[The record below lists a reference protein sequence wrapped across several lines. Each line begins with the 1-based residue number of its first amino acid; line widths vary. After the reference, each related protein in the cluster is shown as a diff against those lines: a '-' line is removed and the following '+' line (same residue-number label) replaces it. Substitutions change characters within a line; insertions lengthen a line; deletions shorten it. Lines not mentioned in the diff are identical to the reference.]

1 VIAEDPA
8 ELSRMRIS
16 DADRDRAAS
25 VLSAALAEGRL
36 TADEHADRL
45 DAIYASRTHAEIVP
59 LVNDLPGATA
69 ALRAPGSQLARDG
82 TDLIPR
88 RTGRPARMV
97 AVFSNV
103 SRRGLWRVPAAITAV
118 SLFGHTELDLRDAVL
133 PGKEVRIRAICV
145 LGDMRVTVP
154 PEMHVI
160 DDGWALLGGREF
172 PPDTPESASQDAP
185 VLRVS
190 GVSIL
195 GLATVRREKRVQ
207 RALNPQPAEAEIP
220 SGDSDDPT

>member
-1 VIAEDPA
+1 MIAEDPA

-36 TADEHADRL
+36 TADEHAERL

-69 ALRAPGSQLARDG
+69 ALRAPGSELAPDS
-82 TDLIPR
+82 TDLVPR
-88 RTGRPARMV
+88 RAGRPARMV
-97 AVFSNV
+97 AIFSNV
-103 SRRGLWRVPAAITAV
+103 SRRGLWRVPAAIAAV

-133 PGKEVRIRAICV
+133 PGKDVRIRAICV
-145 LGDMRVTVP
+145 LGDMRITVP

-195 GLATVRREKRVQ
+195 GLATVRREKRLQ
-207 RALNPQPAEAEIP
+207 PALDPQPAEAEIP
-220 SGDSDDPT
+220 RRGSDDPT